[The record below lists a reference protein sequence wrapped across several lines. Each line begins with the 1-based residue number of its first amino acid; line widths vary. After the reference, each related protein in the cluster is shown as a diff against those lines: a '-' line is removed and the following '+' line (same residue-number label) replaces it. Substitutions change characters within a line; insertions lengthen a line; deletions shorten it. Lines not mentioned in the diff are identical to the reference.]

1 MPRFYDE
8 TPSTT
13 ETENKENQKDG
24 HIRIENWRP
33 LLFLTFFYYVIS
45 CGIERIYQPM
55 VNTFMHMIL
64 WYLVIHCTAVVSILF
79 WHIIILSQCKYEIVK
94 NWDYLHL
101 LTIQNEFSA
110 VHNCSFFRNILYSIT
125 FSTSIVLSI
134 WNIWKETAKV
144 CIIIYYI

>member
-64 WYLVIHCTAVVSILF
+64 
-79 WHIIILSQCKYEIVK
+79 
-94 NWDYLHL
+94 
-101 LTIQNEFSA
+101 
-110 VHNCSFFRNILYSIT
+110 
-125 FSTSIVLSI
+125 
-134 WNIWKETAKV
+134 
-144 CIIIYYI
+144 